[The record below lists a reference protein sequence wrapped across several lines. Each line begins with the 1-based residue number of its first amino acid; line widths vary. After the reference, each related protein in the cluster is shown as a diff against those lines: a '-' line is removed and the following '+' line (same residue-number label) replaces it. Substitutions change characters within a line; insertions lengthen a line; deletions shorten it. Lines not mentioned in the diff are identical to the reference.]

1 MKKIFAS
8 VVAVILFCVSV
19 AFFAACEKVQPN
31 IPSDDEVTI
40 TAELSESEVTVGE
53 TVTLN
58 YSASKGS
65 VSVTYSKDGGASVTF
80 TGTTF
85 TPEEAGVYVFT
96 FSAENAESVTK
107 TLTVTAPE
115 PVKPVIT
122 AELDKTQIRMVE
134 EERLQIGTLKALSE
148 KACERR
154 YEELLEQFGG
164 AVPGISDLIR
174 VPQWYVLGRES
185 WKQKYIQPFIEQCI
199 RLHDR
204 QREYFFP
211 EQYTDN

>member
-31 IPSDDEVTI
+31 TPSDDEVTI

-96 FSAENAESVTK
+96 FSAENADSVTK
-107 TLTVTAPE
+107 TLTVTE
-115 PVKPVIT
+115 KDT
-122 AELDKTQIRMVE
+122 YENGLTEDEKT
-134 EERLQIGTLKALSE
+134 
-148 KACERR
+148 
-154 YEELLEQFGG
+154 
-164 AVPGISDLIR
+164 
-174 VPQWYVLGRES
+174 
-185 WKQKYIQPFIEQCI
+185 
-199 RLHDR
+199 
-204 QREYFFP
+204 
-211 EQYTDN
+211 